1 MVRSPTERGHPVGA
15 GVRGALMALLLE
27 NRGMSLIEQVIA
39 LGLGAVIMTGLFGY
53 FRSEVFH
60 LRSLETRTTTMEDA
74 RGALDIMIRDLKNA
88 GSWATGS
95 APAETG
101 SVDDPDGD
109 ADSVCNRVYLAS
121 TSRVHVQMD
130 LNGNGNCTD
139 LDPRENI
146 RYELTGPTAT
156 CPGSTI
162 IRRNGDCLV
171 ASIVPGP
178 AALFTY
184 YDRAGNNL
192 GATPNLAAI
201 RRVRIA
207 FSVQMK
213 NPDSRVGGNL
223 TTLLS
228 SSVEFRN

>member
-1 MVRSPTERGHPVGA
+1 
-15 GVRGALMALLLE
+15 MAILLE
-27 NRGMSLIEQVIA
+27 ARGMTLIEQLIA
-39 LGLGAVIMTGLFGY
+39 LGLGALMMTGLFVY

-88 GSWATGS
+88 GSWGTGS

-109 ADSVCNRVYLAS
+109 ADFVCNRVYLA
-121 TSRVHVQMD
+121 TATRLHVQMD
-130 LNGNGNCTD
+130 LNGNGNCAD
-139 LDPRENI
+139 LEPRENI
-146 RYELTGPTAT
+146 RYELTGPTGT

-171 ASIVPGP
+171 ANVVAGP

-184 YDRAGNNL
+184 YDRAGNEL
-192 GATPNLAAI
+192 GVAPPLAAI
-201 RRVRIA
+201 RRVRLA
-207 FSVQMK
+207 FSVQVK